1 VKARTRSL
9 ATTLLLVAAAA
20 AAVLAAWWAVDLRGA
35 AEAARTEKA
44 ERLFA
49 FEPKEV
55 RELTVEAPAG
65 TTRLVR
71 GEKGFRIPALD
82 APADAGAVDAI
93 LELFAHVRR
102 KAEVAPPGGDEKALA
117 GYGLAKP
124 RVRVTASLDGGR
136 TETLALG
143 DRNAFDGSL
152 YARPTS
158 GAVVLVPGE
167 LSYWLDKGPAD
178 LKEKPPPAPPPV
190 EKGPATAAAAP
201 ADGAPATGPGAPPGP
216 GAAPPAGTAAP
227 VAKSGAPNASG
238 SRRKSDR

>member
-1 VKARTRSL
+1 MKARTRSL

-20 AAVLAAWWAVDLRGA
+20 AAVLAAWWALDLRGA
-35 AEAARTEKA
+35 AEAARAEKA

-49 FEPKEV
+49 FEPREV
-55 RELTVEAPAG
+55 RELTVEAPGG

-71 GEKGFRIPALD
+71 GEKGFRISALD

-102 KAEVAPPGGDEKALA
+102 KAEVTPPGAGEQALA

-124 RVRVTASLDGGR
+124 KVRVTALLDGGR

-143 DRNAFDGSL
+143 DRNAFDGTL

-178 LKEKPPPAPPPV
+178 LKEKPPPAPPPA
-190 EKGPATAAAAP
+190 EKGPAT
-201 ADGAPATGPGAPPGP
+201 
-216 GAAPPAGTAAP
+216 PPAADRAP
-227 VAKSGAPNASG
+227 TSST
-238 SRRKSDR
+238 SRGKSDR

>member
-1 VKARTRSL
+1 MKARTRSL
-9 ATTLLLVAAAA
+9 ATTLILVAAAA

-49 FEPKEV
+49 FEPREV
-55 RELTVEAPAG
+55 RELTVETPAG

-82 APADAGAVDAI
+82 AAADGGAVDAI

-102 KAEVAPPGGDEKALA
+102 KAEVAPPGAGEQALA

-124 RVRVTASLDGGR
+124 SVRVTALLDGGR

-143 DRNAFDGSL
+143 DRNAFDGTL

-178 LKEKPPPAPPPV
+178 LKEKPPPAPPPA
-190 EKGPATAAAAP
+190 EKGPAT
-201 ADGAPATGPGAPPGP
+201 
-216 GAAPPAGTAAP
+216 PPAADRSPTSATPRG
-227 VAKSGAPNASG
+227 
-238 SRRKSDR
+238 KSDR